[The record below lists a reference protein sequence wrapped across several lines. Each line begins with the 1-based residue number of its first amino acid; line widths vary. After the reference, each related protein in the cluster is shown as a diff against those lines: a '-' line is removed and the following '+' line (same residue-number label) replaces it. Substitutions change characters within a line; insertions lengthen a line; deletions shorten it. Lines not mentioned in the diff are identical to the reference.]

1 MYYLLIFWLFEMC
14 WNFIDEV
21 IVLLIIENMEERS
34 VSNNSGVSE

>member
-1 MYYLLIFWLFEMC
+1 MC

>member
-1 MYYLLIFWLFEMC
+1 MC

-34 VSNNSGVSE
+34 VSNNSGISE